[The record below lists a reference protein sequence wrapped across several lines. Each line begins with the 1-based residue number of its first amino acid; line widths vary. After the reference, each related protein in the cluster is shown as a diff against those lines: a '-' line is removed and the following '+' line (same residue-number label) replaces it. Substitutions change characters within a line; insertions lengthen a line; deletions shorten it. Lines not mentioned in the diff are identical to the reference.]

1 MNLVSRSHEADDG
14 VWVGH
19 EKALDRTTSATG
31 KIFLDPVC
39 RKAMQNID
47 GQSNRDDVANAVF
60 PLKVGTPAV
69 PLIENELSSAGV
81 GYQNPDV
88 HRRRMSRRSFLCQGM
103 CQRCSRSCALENF
116 RGQSASAEIS
126 WIKQARECRW
136 TSCVLQC
143 LERMLTSSLRWAP
156 MERHLASWALI
167 AVPTQPKGMLKQ
179 SGKYRW
185 AYLR

>member
-1 MNLVSRSHEADDG
+1 M
-14 VWVGH
+14 WVGH

-47 GQSNRDDVANAVF
+47 GQSNRDDAANVVVSSQSRHASCSSD
-60 PLKVGTPAV
+60 
-69 PLIENELSSAGV
+69 ENELSSAGV
-81 GYQNPDV
+81 GYQSPDV
-88 HRRRMSRRSFLCQGM
+88 HRRRMSRRSILCQGM
-103 CQRCSRSCALENF
+103 CQRCSRSVPLENF